1 MAFKNYQWETILL
14 SLFIG
19 LLAILGAYALIAK
32 WWISTI
38 FFYTLVIIL
47 IFRLVSISQKLVTKL
62 EHFFN
67 SLKFEDYTVSV
78 SEDFQT
84 KEFMQLNKSLSQ
96 IADNFREMNFQKERN
111 LFYLQHII
119 EHIDIGI
126 LAFNLEG
133 KIVLINKALKTSLG
147 IKSIDDVFA
156 FQVINADLFQ
166 AIEKITP
173 FERLLIHFVY
183 NENTYKLAL
192 YATSFS
198 FDNEIVKLVSF
209 KNIRSE
215 LERQELDSW
224 QKLIS
229 VLTHEIMNSI
239 APISS
244 LSQTLDM
251 MLSQVDIRTDND
263 EISMDKEIYL
273 DTKEALKTIHKRS
286 DGLIHFVQTY
296 RNITKIPMPVYKL
309 FAIEEL
315 FQNVTGIFK
324 TQTEKQSINIES
336 SIQPLDLEI
345 SADISLIEQ
354 VLINLLKNAIQATR
368 GIENP
373 QIKLSA
379 LINTTGNIEIQVED
393 NGPGILPE
401 VLDKIFIP
409 FFTTKTDGS
418 GIGLSLS
425 RQIVNYH
432 GGSLTVFSEPNV
444 KTIFKIII

>member
-1 MAFKNYQWETILL
+1 
-14 SLFIG
+14 
-19 LLAILGAYALIAK
+19 
-32 WWISTI
+32 
-38 FFYTLVIIL
+38 
-47 IFRLVSISQKLVTKL
+47 
-62 EHFFN
+62 
-67 SLKFEDYTVSV
+67 
-78 SEDFQT
+78 
-84 KEFMQLNKSLSQ
+84 
-96 IADNFREMNFQKERN
+96 
-111 LFYLQHII
+111 
-119 EHIDIGI
+119 
-126 LAFNLEG
+126 
-133 KIVLINKALKTSLG
+133 
-147 IKSIDDVFA
+147 
-156 FQVINADLFQ
+156 
-166 AIEKITP
+166 
-173 FERLLIHFVY
+173 
-183 NENTYKLAL
+183 
-192 YATSFS
+192 
-198 FDNEIVKLVSF
+198 
-209 KNIRSE
+209 
-215 LERQELDSW
+215 
-224 QKLIS
+224 
-229 VLTHEIMNSI
+229 MNSI